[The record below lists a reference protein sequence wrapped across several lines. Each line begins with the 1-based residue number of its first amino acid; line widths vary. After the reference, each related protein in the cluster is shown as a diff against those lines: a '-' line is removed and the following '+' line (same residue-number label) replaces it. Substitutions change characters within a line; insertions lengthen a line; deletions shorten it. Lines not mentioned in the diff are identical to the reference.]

1 MCVRVS
7 YLLICL
13 HIHILIVLSTQKKKK
28 RYIHHQRRQKKDPAA
43 PVIDPTWLHQRHML
57 RLAVL
62 EHIFVGRQVVV
73 AVGQEA
79 LLEGHLKD

>member
-1 MCVRVS
+1 MWARV
-7 YLLICL
+7 LLIDL
-13 HIHILIVLSTQKKKK
+13 FTHTYTYRFINPKKK

-43 PVIDPTWLHQRHML
+43 PAIDPTWLHQRHML

>member
-1 MCVRVS
+1 V
-7 YLLICL
+7 LLIDL
-13 HIHILIVLSTQKKKK
+13 FTHTYAYRFINLK
-28 RYIHHQRRQKKDPAA
+28 KKDPAA
-43 PVIDPTWLHQRHML
+43 PAIDPTWLHQRHML

-79 LLEGHLKD
+79 LLEGHLKDKYSASYVMLLMAKSKS